1 MSAFMPI
8 PRRTFLRLAAGAA
21 AFPAALRPAGAE
33 AYPARPVR
41 IIVGFAAGGPNDI
54 AARVIGQWLSE
65 NLGKPFLVENRPGA
79 ASNMA
84 TEQVVR
90 TRPDGYTLV
99 MMGPPAVLN
108 PSLYDNLNFSFIRDI
123 APIAGI
129 VRTPEVMLV
138 NPSVPANTV
147 PEFIA
152 YAKAN
157 PGKLN
162 MATAGNG
169 TMPHV
174 AGELFKLKAGVN
186 LVTVGYRGGGPAL
199 VDLLSGNMHVM
210 FETPIATIAHIKA
223 GKLRALAVTSA
234 TRSDVLPDAPVMA
247 DFIPGFEAS
256 AWYGLGAP
264 KGTPAEVVDTLNRSV
279 NAGLADATIKKRLT
293 ELGGVP
299 MPLSPE
305 KYGKLIAD
313 DTEKWGE
320 VIRAAKIK
328 AD

>member
-1 MSAFMPI
+1 M
-8 PRRTFLRLAAGAA
+8 RLAAAA
-21 AFPAALRPAGAE
+21 AALPTVSRVATAQT
-33 AYPARPVR
+33 YPTRPVR

-54 AARVIGQWLSE
+54 AARVAGQWLAE
-65 NLGKPFLVENRPGA
+65 HLGKPFVVENRPGA
-79 ASNMA
+79 ASNIA

-90 TRPDGYTLV
+90 ARPDGYTLV

-108 PSLYDNLNFSFIRDI
+108 TSLYDNLNFSFVRDI
-123 APIAGI
+123 APVAGI
-129 VRTPEVMLV
+129 VRAPEVMLV
-138 NPSVPANTV
+138 NPSVPASSV

-174 AGELFKLKAGVN
+174 AGELFKLMAGVD
-186 LVTVGYRGGGPAL
+186 LVTVGYRGGAPAL
-199 VDLLSGNMHVM
+199 VDLLSGQMHVM
-210 FETPIATIAHIKA
+210 FETPIATVAHVKA

-234 TRSDVLPDAPVMA
+234 TRSEALPDVPVMA

-264 KGTPAEVVDTLNRSV
+264 KGTPAEVIDRLNRSV
-279 NAGLADATIKKRLT
+279 NAGLADATIKQRLA
-293 ELGGVP
+293 ELGGAP
-299 MPLSPE
+299 MPLSPAE
-305 KYGKLIAD
+305 FGKLIAD
-313 DTEKWGE
+313 DTEKWGK
-320 VIRAAKIK
+320 VIGAMKIRP
-328 AD
+328 D

>member
-1 MSAFMPI
+1 MNI

-21 AFPAALRPAGAE
+21 AFPAAPRLARAE

-65 NLGKPFLVENRPGA
+65 HLGKPFLVENRPGA

-90 TRPDGYTLV
+90 TKADGYTLV

-123 APIAGI
+123 TPIAGI

-138 NPSVPANTV
+138 NPSVPANSV

-199 VDLLSGNMHVM
+199 VDLLAGHMHVM
-210 FETPIATIAHIKA
+210 FETPIATIAHVKA
-223 GKLRALAVTSA
+223 GKLRALAVTSV
-234 TRSDVLPDAPVMA
+234 TRSEVLPDAPVMA

-264 KGTPAEVVDTLNRSV
+264 KDTPAEVVDTLNRSV

-320 VIRAAKIK
+320 VIRTAKIR